1 MNLIFVGG
9 GGFYNEIRSYFEVDK
24 QAGLHAS
31 ITVKGV
37 LDDNPYNNPGS
48 QTNDE
53 YLGQIDKY
61 QPQSDDRFLISIGS
75 PQHRARIHQLLVA
88 KGAEFLSYI
97 HPSCHIASSATI
109 GAGVILCAN
118 SIVSTNSVIEHNV
131 AVNVFCS
138 IGHDCRV
145 GAHSVL
151 SPYCAV
157 NGAAVVGSECF
168 LATRVTMFPSAELG
182 SQSIVDCHGYVKGK
196 VAAKQMVSVRAQY
209 SVVNNRLLR

>member
-9 GGFYNEIRSYFEVDK
+9 GGFYNEIRSFFEVDK
-24 QAGLHAS
+24 QAGLHANT
-31 ITVKGV
+31 TVKGV
-37 LDDNPYNNPGS
+37 LDDNPNS
-48 QTNDE
+48 QINDE

-61 QPQSDDRFLISIGS
+61 QPKSDDRFLITIGS
-75 PQHRARIHQLLVA
+75 PEHRIRIYHMLLD
-88 KGAEFLSYI
+88 KGAEFFSYI
-97 HPSCHIASSATI
+97 HPSCHIAPSASI
-109 GAGVILCAN
+109 GDGVILCAN
-118 SIVSTNSVIEHNV
+118 SIVSTDAVIEHNV
-131 AVNVFCS
+131 AINVFCS
-138 IGHDCRV
+138 IGHDSQV
-145 GAHSVL
+145 SAHSVL

>member
-9 GGFYNEIRSYFEVDK
+9 GGFYNEIRSYFEADQ
-24 QAGLHAS
+24 QAGLHADVV
-31 ITVKGV
+31 VKGV
-37 LDDNPYNNPGS
+37 LDDNPDS
-48 QTNDE
+48 QIHDE
-53 YLGQIDKY
+53 YLGQIDNY
-61 QPQSDDRFLISIGS
+61 QHQSDDRFLITIGL

-88 KGAEFLSYI
+88 KGAEFFSYI
-97 HPSCHIASSATI
+97 HPSCLIARSATI
-109 GAGVILCAN
+109 GAGVIICAN
-118 SIVSTNSVIEHNV
+118 SIVSTDSVIEQN
-131 AVNVFCS
+131 AVINVFCS
-138 IGHDCRV
+138 IGHDSTV

-168 LATRVTMFPSAELG
+168 LATRVTMFPMAELG